1 MNTIKPKKIVI
12 FASGAGT
19 NAENIINYF
28 ERESKQIGVTHVLSN
43 NPQAEILEKAHFHDV
58 VVGHFDKYS
67 FYESEEIV
75 QLLKEIN
82 PALIVLA
89 GFLWKIPEKLVKAF
103 PQKIINIHPALLPKY
118 GGKGMYGDHV
128 HRAVLE
134 NKEKESGISIHY
146 VNEVYDDG
154 EMIFQEAVE
163 IEPNDTLRSLRDKI
177 RVLEYRH
184 FPIVIHQL
192 LED

>member
-1 MNTIKPKKIVI
+1 
-12 FASGAGT
+12 
-19 NAENIINYF
+19 
-28 ERESKQIGVTHVLSN
+28 
-43 NPQAEILEKAHFHDV
+43 
-58 VVGHFDKYS
+58 
-67 FYESEEIV
+67 
-75 QLLKEIN
+75 
-82 PALIVLA
+82 
-89 GFLWKIPEKLVKAF
+89 
-103 PQKIINIHPALLPKY
+103 
-118 GGKGMYGDHV
+118 V